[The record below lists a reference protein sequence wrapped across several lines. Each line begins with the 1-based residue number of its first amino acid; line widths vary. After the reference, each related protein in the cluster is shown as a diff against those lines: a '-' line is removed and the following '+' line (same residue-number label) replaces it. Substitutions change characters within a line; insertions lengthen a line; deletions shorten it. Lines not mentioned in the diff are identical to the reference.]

1 MPNTKVKIKR
11 TTALHLAAKG
21 LGERANCSFTDML
34 KPAGL
39 TDKAEWK
46 NVSNLTLAYSSSH
59 YRILGDYQFYMLLG
73 KDWDR

>member
-21 LGERANCSFTDML
+21 LGGRANCSRKDML

-39 TDKAEWK
+39 TKKAEWK
-46 NVSNLTLAYSSSH
+46 NVSKSH
-59 YRILGDYQFYMLLG
+59 LGI
-73 KDWDR
+73 